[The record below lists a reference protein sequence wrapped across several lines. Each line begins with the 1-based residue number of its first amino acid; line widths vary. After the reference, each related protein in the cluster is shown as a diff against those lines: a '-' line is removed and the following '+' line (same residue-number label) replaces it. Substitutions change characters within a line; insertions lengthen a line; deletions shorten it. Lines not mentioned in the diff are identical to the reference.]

1 MGNPSAASVGAS
13 SAGRAGARTE
23 GAGEAGGGVVI
34 GGGGTVRGGGWRP
47 GNGCGTWAEI
57 VTHRPAA
64 TPIIARPTRFI
75 SPIISST
82 MDELFE
88 TEMSASASKD
98 L

>member
-1 MGNPSAASVGAS
+1 MGNPRVASVGTA
-13 SAGRAGARTE
+13 SAGRAGTRTV
-23 GAGEAGGGVVI
+23 GAGAVGGGVVI

-47 GNGCGTWAEI
+47 GNGCGTWAES

-88 TEMSASASKD
+88 TNVSASASKG